1 MPAKVIIGSPQE
13 EAELFSSEAWQNA
26 SHEKRQAFVA
36 KVRALK
42 KVEQQSAKNQKK
54 KQKVASTGSKST
66 AYVRKKEVRRAKSQ
80 RKKQRLAE
88 AKKLGLSVQELRLTK
103 KTQAPKPTGVDVTSV
118 EFLSTY
124 EWRKTRMIALKKYGA
139 RCQCCGASAATG
151 AVIHVDHIKPRKLF
165 PQLALDV
172 DNLQVLCHECN
183 HGKGNWDMTDWR
195 TA

>member
-26 SHEKRQAFVA
+26 SQEKRQAFVA

-42 KVEQQSAKNQKK
+42 KVEQQAAKSQKK
-54 KQKVASTGSKST
+54 KQKVASKVSKST
-66 AYVRKKEVRRAKSQ
+66 AYVRKKEVRRAKSE
-80 RKKQRLAE
+80 RKRQQLAE
-88 AKKLGLSVQELRLTK
+88 AKKLGLTLQELRLSK
-103 KTQAPKPTGVDVTSV
+103 KSQAPKPTGVDVTSV